1 VYLQLESSPHPA
13 VHYCLKSHMP
23 HGTMIGFSIEISD
36 PKDQAS
42 SAYRWGVV
50 ALPAPVGFDW
60 DHP

>member
-1 VYLQLESSPHPA
+1 
-13 VHYCLKSHMP
+13 MP